1 MDTFSQQLEDFY
13 PSCFSARSSPVGFTD
28 PPAQHLTMSLGAI
41 QKDFQES
48 SLKANVQPV
57 SDPQTL
63 GTQKSTPPTKQ
74 EMVSPVSS
82 VDVTLGSQRRK
93 RTFYSQNKLD
103 VLEQFFQTNMYPDI
117 HHREELA
124 KRIYIPESRVQVWF
138 QNRRAKERRDKAKLN
153 PSPAVGVC
161 YPSLRQP
168 NKEMYPSN
176 NPTPNVPVSQQHMVF
191 QKPQGQLFM
200 NSQQNPFQPTQESQ
214 LCSESTYAVSQQ
226 RILMQQAARSSYHGI
241 SASYKPTDTQQHFYS
256 YMSPM
261 GGTQEKV
268 MDLSKKHSQMPFHPS
283 LLMDFNNFPP
293 NKTITP
299 DMNVRI
305 PPIPVSAPSN
315 NHSRMNVFNT
325 KEAGPLVSLPE
336 DVYEE
341 FSPVSD
347 SGVSDGSTM
356 SLTDFKDND
365 GSVLDNL

>member
-13 PSCFSARSSPVGFTD
+13 PSCFSQSSPGGFTD
-28 PPAQHLTMSLGAI
+28 PPAQHLTINLGAI
-41 QKDFQES
+41 QKDFQEAG
-48 SLKANVQPV
+48 LKANVQAA
-57 SDPQTL
+57 SDPQPP
-63 GTQKSTPPTKQ
+63 GSQKSTPQSKQ

-82 VDVTLGSQRRK
+82 ADVTMGSQRRK

-138 QNRRAKERRDKAKLN
+138 QNRRAKERRDKARLN
-153 PSPAVGVC
+153 PSPAEGVC
-161 YPSLRQP
+161 YPSVRLP
-168 NKEMYPSN
+168 NRRTYPSN
-176 NPTPNVPVSQQHMVF
+176 PPPNVSVTQQHLVLP
-191 QKPQGQLFM
+191 KLQGQLFM
-200 NSQQNPFQPTQESQ
+200 NSQQNHFQPTQESH
-214 LCSESTYAVSQQ
+214 LYPESTYAVSQQ
-226 RILMQQAARSSYHGI
+226 RILMQQATRSSFHGF
-241 SASYKPTDTQQHFYS
+241 SASYKPTDTRQHLYK

-261 GGTQEKV
+261 GGIQEKV

-283 LLMDFNNFPP
+283 LLMDFNFPP

-305 PPIPVSAPSN
+305 PPIPVSASSN
-315 NHSRMNVFNT
+315 NHSRMNVFDT
-325 KEAGPLVSLPE
+325 KEACPVVPLPE

-347 SGVSDGSTM
+347 SGVSDGSAV
-356 SLTDFKDND
+356 SFTDTD